1 MKKIIY
7 ISLLCALG
15 LYAEELKVFS
25 ENFRA
30 DQPKGVSVFTGK
42 VVVTKGL
49 DELNA
54 SKVTIYTD
62 SNRKPTKMVAEGDK
76 LVGFCALHIHSHKLA
91 EIRSMI
97 IDSDYRGKN
106 IGSELVNKVCQ
117 EGSLLGLKE
126 VLALTYQKHFFE
138 RLGFI
143 EIPKE
148 SIPEHKIWAD
158 CIKCKLFPVCNEVS
172 LIKTL

>member
-1 MKKIIY
+1 MKIEYK
-7 ISLLCALG
+7 
-15 LYAEELKVFS
+15 
-25 ENFRA
+25 
-30 DQPKGVSVFTGK
+30 
-42 VVVTKGL
+42 
-49 DELNA
+49 
-54 SKVTIYTD
+54 
-62 SNRKPTKMVAEGDK
+62 KPTLADIPQMQLLVAPEIESGVILLRTDDEIATNIRSYTLAMDGDK
-76 LVGFCALHIHSHKLA
+76 LVGFCALHLHSPKLA

-97 IDSDYRGKN
+97 IDSEYRGKN
-106 IGSELVNKVCQ
+106 IGSELVSTVCQ

>member
-1 MKKIIY
+1 MKIEYK
-7 ISLLCALG
+7 
-15 LYAEELKVFS
+15 
-25 ENFRA
+25 
-30 DQPKGVSVFTGK
+30 
-42 VVVTKGL
+42 
-49 DELNA
+49 
-54 SKVTIYTD
+54 
-62 SNRKPTKMVAEGDK
+62 KPTLSDIRKMQLLVAPEIESGVILPRTDDEIGTNIRSYTLAMDGDK
-76 LVGFCALHIHSHKLA
+76 LVGFCALHIHSPNLA

-97 IDSDYRGKN
+97 IDSNYRGKN
-106 IGSELVNKVCQ
+106 IGSELVNLVCQ
-117 EGSLLGLKE
+117 EGLLLGLKE
-126 VLALTYQKHFFE
+126 VLALTYQQHFFE